1 MPLSV
6 TALLIN
12 NLSILIRL
20 SRTIVDWVIGIVTLP
35 LGPLASAVVS
45 AGEILANVIYD
56 VLDEQRLQQIAE

>member
-1 MPLSV
+1 M
-6 TALLIN
+6 
-12 NLSILIRL
+12 
-20 SRTIVDWVIGIVTLP
+20 DWVIGIVTLP